1 MVRIV
6 TDSTCDL
13 TQERLAE
20 LGVISV
26 PLTVHFGEEIY
37 RDGVDLSNAEFY
49 EKLRRMPEIP
59 TTAQPTPHAFEE
71 VFDQCLERGEE
82 VVCVLIST
90 ELSGTA
96 QSAHIAKNTLKSDRI
111 HIVDS
116 RTACLA
122 LGLLVEI
129 AAQRAAEGRS
139 AGEIA
144 CEMESL
150 TERIRI
156 NAAVETLEY
165 LKKGGRL
172 SGTAA
177 ALGTMLNIHP
187 LVGILGGKVVQLG
200 KARGKKKMFES
211 LRKMTEEDGID
222 DNYSV
227 LLGHAQSMENYEQL
241 RQVCQ
246 PLTEGKKVLYGEI
259 GSVIGTHAGPGVVAI
274 AYIKKM

>member
-1 MVRIV
+1 MVRII

-13 TQERLAE
+13 TKERLAE
-20 LGVISV
+20 LGVFCV
-26 PLTVHFGEEIY
+26 PLTVHFGEETY
-37 RDGVDLSNAEFY
+37 RDGVDLSNQDFY
-49 EKLRRMPEIP
+49 EKLRQTPEIP

-71 VFDQCLERGEE
+71 VFAQCLERGEE
-82 VVCVLIST
+82 IVCVLIST

-96 QSAHIAKNTLKSDRI
+96 QAANIAKNTLESEKI
-111 HIVDS
+111 YIVDS

-129 AAQRAAEGRS
+129 AAQRAAEGRN
-139 AGEIA
+139 AQEIA
-144 CEMESL
+144 EELEGL
-150 TERIRI
+150 TDRVRI

-187 LVGILGGKVVQLG
+187 LVGILEGKVVQLG

-211 LRKMTEEDGID
+211 LRRMTEEDGID
-222 DNYSV
+222 DAYPI

-246 PLTEGKKVLYGEI
+246 PLAEGRTVLYGEI
-259 GSVIGTHAGPGVVAI
+259 GSVIGAHAGPGVVAVT
-274 AYIKKM
+274 YIKQA

>member
-13 TQERLAE
+13 TKERLAE
-20 LGVISV
+20 LGVICV
-26 PLTVHFGEEIY
+26 PLTVHFGEEVY
-37 RDGVDLSNAEFY
+37 RDGVDLTNPEFY
-49 EKLRRMPEIP
+49 EKLRGIPEIP

-71 VFDQCLERGEE
+71 VFAQCLERGED

-96 QSAHIAKNTLKSDRI
+96 QSAHIAKNTLERDEI

-129 AAQRAAEGRS
+129 AVQRAAEGWS
-139 AGEIA
+139 AGEITR
-144 CEMESL
+144 ELESL
-150 TERIRI
+150 TKRIRI

-222 DNYSV
+222 DNYPV

-246 PLTEGKKVLYGEI
+246 PLTEENKVLYGEI

-274 AYIKKM
+274 AYIKKV

>member
-13 TQERLAE
+13 TKERLAE
-20 LGVISV
+20 LGVLCV
-26 PLTVHFGEEIY
+26 PLTVHFGEEEY
-37 RDGVDLSNAEFY
+37 RDGVDMTNPEFY
-49 EKLRRMPEIP
+49 EKLRKAAEIP

-71 VFDQCLERGEE
+71 VFAQCLERGED

-96 QSAHIAKNTLKSDRI
+96 QSANIAKNTLESDRI

-139 AGEIA
+139 AEEIA
-144 CEMESL
+144 AEMESL
-150 TERIRI
+150 TDRVRI

-211 LRKMTEEDGID
+211 LRKMTEEEGID
-222 DNYSV
+222 DKYPV

-241 RQVCQ
+241 RQACQ
-246 PLTEGKKVLYGEI
+246 PLTEGRTVLYGEI

-274 AYIKKM
+274 TYIKKA